1 MKVIVPTDGAYDRN
15 IRDFVRYGGMHAR
28 AANKAAEVEMK
39 LRAGVDIQSMTTDR
53 GESRI
58 KNCVKYDLGN
68 GFRLVT
74 VQYGD
79 VVVVLHIGDH
89 DSTQRWLDKNA
100 GMEAV
105 IDKRDWRVEF
115 TIPRSEPPWRVR
127 QLQTDA
133 ITPSNVP
140 FLQRVTGVDW
150 QTTIPSK
157 AARSFLLKFDE
168 EGDDQELLEILEEIR
183 GQAPREA
190 ELALTVI
197 NHLKEGQS
205 GAAQA
210 AVDVYL
216 GIAKPA
222 SETMPL
228 TEEVFRAEPN
238 QGRFVILNDLDD
250 AQLERYYD
258 PLRFQDWML
267 CLHAGQNRVVV
278 EDYPGPVLLTGVS
291 GSGKTCVLVHRA
303 SRMAKTEG
311 GDRVLV
317 LTMNQ
322 SLARLIQNLVRGL
335 CINGEQERI
344 AVKSFQEYLAELLG
358 SLDCEPFLRRL
369 ADFTGMSAEVEAFL
383 AATPQAERLKI
394 FHPMSERAQMQAFEE
409 FLAEPGNPA
418 KVEFD
423 RLEVFVFSQNQTL
436 DLRRYLFEELELVR
450 SAFTCYAD
458 YKGYME
464 YSRHGRCIA
473 FQENRRAAIL
483 SILREWERFQLRRG
497 FLDLM
502 GLTQAAIFAA
512 DEQGAIPEATRY
524 RWVLVDEF
532 QDISTL
538 GLDLLRRV
546 PTEEANGLF
555 LTGDFA
561 QKIYAKDLDLPK
573 ANLGRDRR
581 TDRVIRRNYRNSRQI
596 LRAAYALIEKYPP
609 QVDSEDGE
617 VKVLEPEYAQRETAV
632 PIATAAANQAQAAWH
647 YAKQWLDAGNI
658 PFSVCI
664 ATANP
669 DVISVAHLLSAKP
682 KDVEADELTGDYLLN
697 TQRAVVSDIPSVK
710 GFEFSLI
717 IICAL
722 DEAHFPSKGVPAEE
736 HWREAMRLYVAITRG
751 RDEVRF
757 IYSQQPSPFI
767 QAMNDFI
774 QFQTWTAP
782 QPQEP
787 TIRGPA
793 LEAAAPAQPPAEA
806 PPQPVEP
813 PLTEATPQEPTVPAA
828 EAAAEPPV
836 EAQSAQ
842 PAEAAALQPTPETLP
857 RDEDPQVPEP
867 PQPEARQAPPTPQE
881 PAAEPQKPQE
891 ALPAIRPE
899 PQPPPAKPVQRDRM
913 DAFLWRH
920 TTQVLNG
927 ILIVP
932 VPIGSNQRQ
941 LARALGVSQTAISIE
956 CQRAGHFTNPNTR
969 LPDHIVREVCDKFN
983 CAPNFLPL

>member
-1 MKVIVPTDGAYDRN
+1 MRT
-15 IRDFVRYGGMHAR
+15 
-28 AANKAAEVEMK
+28 
-39 LRAGVDIQSMTTDR
+39 
-53 GESRI
+53 
-58 KNCVKYDLGN
+58 
-68 GFRLVT
+68 FRLVT
-74 VQYGD
+74 VHYGD
-79 VVVVLHIGDH
+79 VVVVLHMGDH
-89 DSTQRWLDKNA
+89 DSTQRWLDKNT

-105 IDKRDWRVEF
+105 IDERDWRVEF
-115 TIPRSEPPWRVR
+115 TVPRSEPPWRVR
-127 QLQTDA
+127 QLQTEA
-133 ITPSNVP
+133 ITPSNIP
-140 FLQRVTGVDW
+140 FLQRVTGIDW
-150 QTTIPSK
+150 HTAIPSK

-168 EGDDQELLEILEEIR
+168 EGDDQELLDILEELR
-183 GQAPREA
+183 NQAPREA
-190 ELALTVI
+190 DLCLTVI
-197 NHLKEGQS
+197 NHLKEEQS

-222 SETMPL
+222 SEAMPL

-267 CLHAGQNRVVV
+267 CLHAGQSRVVV

-303 SRMAKTEG
+303 SRMARTDGE
-311 GDRVLV
+311 DRVLV

-322 SLARLIQNLVRGL
+322 SLARLIQNLVSRL
-335 CINGEQERI
+335 CINGEQQRI
-344 AVKSFQEYLAELLG
+344 VVRSFQEYLADLLR

-383 AATPQAERLKI
+383 TATPQPERLKI

-423 RLEVFVFSQNQTL
+423 RLEVFVFSQDQTT

-450 SAFTCYAD
+450 SAFSCYAD
-458 YKGYME
+458 YKGYMD

-483 SILREWERFQLRRG
+483 NILREWERFQLRRG

-512 DEQGAIPEATRY
+512 DEQGAIPEAARY

-546 PTEEANGLF
+546 PTAEANGLF

-596 LRAAYALIEKYPP
+596 LRAAFALTEKYPP
-609 QVDSEDGE
+609 QVGSEDGE
-617 VKVLEPEYAQRETAV
+617 IKILEPEYAKRETAV
-632 PIATAAANQAQAAWH
+632 PIATEAANQVQAAWH

-664 ATANP
+664 VTANP
-669 DVISVAHLLSAKP
+669 DVISVADLLSARP
-682 KDVEADELTGDYLLN
+682 KDLEADELTGDYLLN
-697 TQRAVVSDIPSVK
+697 TQRVVVSDMPSVK

-722 DEAHFPSKGVPAEE
+722 GQAHFPPKGVPAEE

-751 RDEVRF
+751 RGEVRF
-757 IYSQQPSPFI
+757 IYSEVPSPFI

-774 QFQTWTAP
+774 QFQTWVAP
-782 QPQEP
+782 APQEP
-787 TIRGPA
+787 AVEPPA
-793 LEAAAPAQPPAEA
+793 VEVPPPAQPPAEA
-806 PPQPVEP
+806 PPQPAESLP
-813 PLTEATPQEPTVPAA
+813 AEAIPQEPTISK
-828 EAAAEPPV
+828 AEPEAEPAV
-836 EAQSAQ
+836 EAKAAPVQPVHVAQ
-842 PAEAAALQPTPETLP
+842 PLGTSE
-857 RDEDPQVPEP
+857 
-867 PQPEARQAPPTPQE
+867 APPAVA
-881 PAAEPQKPQE
+881 PA
-891 ALPAIRPE
+891 
-899 PQPPPAKPVQRDRM
+899 PQPPPAKPIPRDGM
-913 DAFLWRH
+913 EAFLWRH

-932 VPIGSNQRQ
+932 VPIGSNQWQ
-941 LARALGVSQTAISIE
+941 LARALGLSQTAVSIE
-956 CQRAGHFTNPNTR
+956 CQRAAHFTNPNTR
-969 LPDHIVREVCDKFN
+969 LSDHIVREMCDKFN
-983 CAPNFLPL
+983 CAPKFLPL